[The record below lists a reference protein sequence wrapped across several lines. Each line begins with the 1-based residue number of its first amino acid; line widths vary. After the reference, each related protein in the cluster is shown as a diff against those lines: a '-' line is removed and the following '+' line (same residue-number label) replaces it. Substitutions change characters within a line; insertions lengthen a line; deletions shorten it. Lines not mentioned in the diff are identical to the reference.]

1 MSRCNFNIN
10 MWYNFYPY
18 EETTNFR
25 ERSEKESSKVFGLI
39 HWIFSN
45 ESETLEKNSNKFQET
60 FVGES
65 FLLDEIFATCK

>member
-1 MSRCNFNIN
+1 MKKPLI
-10 MWYNFYPY
+10 
-18 EETTNFR
+18 
-25 ERSEKESSKVFGLI
+25 SEKESSKVFGLI

-45 ESETLEKNSNKFQET
+45 ESETLEKNSHKFQET

>member
-45 ESETLEKNSNKFQET
+45 ESETLEKNSHKFQET